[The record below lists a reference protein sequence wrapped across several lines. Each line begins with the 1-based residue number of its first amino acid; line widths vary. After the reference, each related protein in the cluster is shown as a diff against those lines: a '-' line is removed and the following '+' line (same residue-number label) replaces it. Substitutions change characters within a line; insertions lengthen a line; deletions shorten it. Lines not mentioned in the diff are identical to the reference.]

1 MTDQID
7 LHTVECIASPPVADW
22 PITVAITGIDMDLH
36 GGLTLSFDRPLP
48 ESWKFPFNPENSADN
63 VQFTVGAVVQDR
75 YAAGFVQ
82 MWQGRTMGDRSLPP
96 ILAGYQDWWGDPRH
110 LWGPMSDYVPRA
122 GDRVGFFVSAG
133 NGRLTTA
140 VTSVAERSNV
150 VVVLTAVRSR
160 VVPFRRRAERPA
172 AGVVADSD
180 GGSVHGEVERHP
192 HGCADAVDGIAE
204 LLSVR
209 RGVGSLTGL
218 T

>member
-22 PITVAITGIDMDLH
+22 PITVAITGVDMDLH

-75 YAAGFVQ
+75 YAASFVQ

-110 LWGPMSDYVPRA
+110 LWGPMSDYVPRV

-150 VVVLTAVRSR
+150 VVVTLPPFDLGSFRFDGAPS
-160 VVPFRRRAERPA
+160 VPPPESLPIPTGDPYMVKLNAIHTD
-172 AGVVADSD
+172 VQT
-180 GGSVHGEVERHP
+180 
-192 HGCADAVDGIAE
+192 
-204 LLSVR
+204 L
-209 RGVGSLTGL
+209 LTGL
-218 T
+218 RSYFR

>member
-22 PITVAITGIDMDLH
+22 PITVAITGVDMDLH

-75 YAAGFVQ
+75 YAASFVQ

-122 GDRVGFFVSAG
+122 GDRVGFFVAAG

-150 VVVLTAVRSR
+150 VAVTLPPFDRGSFRFDGAPIQPPEPTPLPILTGDPYMVKLNAIHTDVQT
-160 VVPFRRRAERPA
+160 
-172 AGVVADSD
+172 
-180 GGSVHGEVERHP
+180 
-192 HGCADAVDGIAE
+192 
-204 LLSVR
+204 L
-209 RGVGSLTGL
+209 LTGL
-218 T
+218 RSYFR